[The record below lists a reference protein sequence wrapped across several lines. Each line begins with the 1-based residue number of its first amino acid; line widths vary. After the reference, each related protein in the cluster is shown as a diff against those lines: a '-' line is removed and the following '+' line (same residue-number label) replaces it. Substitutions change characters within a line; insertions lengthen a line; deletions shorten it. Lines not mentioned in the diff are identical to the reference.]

1 MGLRLQPVLYIA
13 EGLHGLLQVKRLA
26 ESGGAPEDSC
36 VVQGL
41 VCRKN
46 LTHRKMRKKIANPR
60 ILMLGSMFE
69 FHRTQGR
76 LASFDHYTKDQVC
89 SCQQPAI
96 IDGLSQYCLFSLH
109 IILSRMQ
116 ALFAVAPGIAAVGI
130 GRLTGFFY

>member
-1 MGLRLQPVLYIA
+1 MGLGLQPVLRIA
-13 EGLHGLLQVKRLA
+13 DGLRGLRQVKRLA

-76 LASFDHYTKDQVC
+76 LASFDHYTKDQAR
-89 SCQQPAI
+89 SRRQPAI
-96 IDGLSQYCLFSLH
+96 DHMLSQQCIAFSCCTLPC
-109 IILSRMQ
+109 R
-116 ALFAVAPGIAAVGI
+116 G
-130 GRLTGFFY
+130 